1 MTYHHIN
8 QLEYDIISFAPLPRN
23 LCGLGVIALKNPPRR
38 KRLLH
43 PAFNWQEVARLA
55 LTSRNIDLIQEQE
68 LAPAGEVTYQ
78 FSARG
83 HELGQILVGQL
94 LDRPL
99 DAGSAYYRSRPFL
112 LSSGLTAEEAMA
124 SDMAR
129 PGGVSA
135 GRDVG
140 VVFNMPRRER
150 ATILPMAGDV
160 GSQYTPAA
168 GWAQAIRYRVEQ
180 LGESEAADSISVVFG
195 GDGSVATNG
204 FWASLTMAT
213 TLNLP
218 LLFVIEDNGYAISVV
233 RDLQTPCGNIAD
245 NLAAFKNLTIW
256 QGSGTDPAETA
267 ELVQTAVAH
276 VRDWQNGNGRQNGP
290 GPGLLRLRVPRL
302 SGHSGHDNQAY
313 KPADLLED
321 ERRRDPLPALRDY
334 LVPALMSA
342 EEWEALTE
350 EAEAEVRAATERA
363 RNQPQPEA
371 AEAARFTFAE
381 PGSPQQVG
389 GLAAEGVTLPEGSD
403 EARPPEPRRINML
416 DAIRQTL
423 DAELAVNDRLLLFG
437 EDVGEKGGVHT
448 VTMGL
453 MSKHGACRV
462 FDTSLSEEGIIG
474 RSVGM
479 ALAGLMPVP
488 EIQFRKYADPA
499 MEQLHNCGTIRWRT
513 ANRFATPMVVR
524 IPVGFGRKIGDPWH
538 SVSDEAMFA
547 HSVGWQVV
555 MPSNAEDAVGL
566 LRTALRGNDPVIFFE
581 HRALLDA
588 TWSRRPYPGDDYM
601 LPLGQARL
609 LSTGDD
615 LTVITWG
622 AMVERCEAAVQ
633 QVTADVDLIDLRTIM
648 PWDKEAVL
656 ASVRKT
662 SKVLIVHED
671 IGPVGFGAEIA
682 ATIAQEAF
690 MDLDGPVERL
700 ATAAVPVPFNV
711 GLMHALVPTI
721 EAIRE
726 RMEGLLAF

>member
-1 MTYHHIN
+1 M
-8 QLEYDIISFAPLPRN
+8 
-23 LCGLGVIALKNPPRR
+23 
-38 KRLLH
+38 LH
-43 PAFNWQEVARLA
+43 PAFDWHEVAQLA
-55 LTSRNIDLIQEQE
+55 LTSRTIDLIQENE

-94 LDRPL
+94 LDRPF

-140 VVFNMPRRER
+140 VVFNLPRRKR

-168 GWAQAIRYRVEQ
+168 GWAQGIRYRVEQ
-180 LGESEAADSISVVFG
+180 LGETDAADSISVVFG

-204 FWASLTMAT
+204 FWSCLTMAT
-213 TLNLP
+213 TLKLP

-233 RDLQTPCGNIAD
+233 KELQTPGGNIAD
-245 NLAAFKNLTIW
+245 NLAAFQNLKIW
-256 QGSGTDPAETA
+256 QGSGTNPAETA
-267 ELVQTAVAH
+267 ELVETAVNY
-276 VRDWQNGNGRQNGP
+276 VRGSN
-290 GPGLLRLRVPRL
+290 GPGLLRLTVPRL

-313 KPADLLED
+313 KPDDLLQS
-321 ERRRDPLPALRDY
+321 ERNNDPLPRLRDY
-334 LVPALMSA
+334 LVPALITA
-342 EEWEALTE
+342 EEWDNLQETTKTD
-350 EAEAEVRAATERA
+350 VRAATERA
-363 RNQPQPEA
+363 RAQEQPDTVEA
-371 AEAARFTFAE
+371 ERFAFAE
-381 PGSPQQVG
+381 VDSPQQVG
-389 GLAAEGVTLPEGSD
+389 GLAAEGIELPAGISEPQ
-403 EARPPEPRRINML
+403 PPEPRRINMV

-423 DAELAVNDRLLLFG
+423 DVELGVNERLLVFG
-437 EDVGEKGGVHT
+437 EDVGQKGGVHT

-453 MSKHGACRV
+453 MTKYGEGRV

-474 RSVGM
+474 RSIGL
-479 ALAGLMPVP
+479 ALAGLVPVP

-499 MEQLHNCGTIRWRT
+499 MEQLHNTGTIRWRT
-513 ANRFATPMVVR
+513 ANRFAAPMVVR

-555 MPSNAEDAVGL
+555 MPSNVEDAVGL
-566 LRTALRGNDPVIFFE
+566 LRTAMRGNDPVIFFE

-588 TWSRRPYPGDDYM
+588 TWARRPYPGNEYM
-601 LPLGQARL
+601 LPLGKARR
-609 LSTGDD
+609 LSEGDD
-615 LTVITWG
+615 LTLITWG

-633 QVTADVDLIDLRTIM
+633 QIEADVDLLDLRTII

-656 ASVRKT
+656 DSVRKT

-671 IGPVGFGAEIA
+671 IGPLGFGAEIA

-700 ATAAVPVPFNV
+700 ATPAVPVPFNV
-711 GLMHALVPTI
+711 GLMHVVVPTI
-721 EAIRE
+721 EAIQE
-726 RMEGLLAF
+726 QIEQLLAF

>member
-1 MTYHHIN
+1 
-8 QLEYDIISFAPLPRN
+8 
-23 LCGLGVIALKNPPRR
+23 
-38 KRLLH
+38 LLH
-43 PAFNWQEVARLA
+43 PAFNWQEVARLL
-55 LTSRNIDLIQEQE
+55 LTSRTIDLIQEQE

-83 HELGQILVGQL
+83 HELGQILIGLL

-140 VVFNMPRRER
+140 VVFNMPRRDR
-150 ATILPMAGDV
+150 AAILPMSGDV

-180 LGESEAADSISVVFG
+180 LGETEAAGSISVVFG

-233 RDLQTPCGNIAD
+233 RDLQTPGGNIAD
-245 NLAAFKNLTIW
+245 NLASFKNLAIW
-256 QGSGTDPAETA
+256 QGSGTNPAETA
-267 ELVQTAVAH
+267 DLVKTAVDH
-276 VRDWQNGNGRQNGP
+276 VRAS
-290 GPGLLRLRVPRL
+290 GPGLLRLAVPRL

-313 KPADLLED
+313 KTAELLAD
-321 ERRRDPLPALRDY
+321 ERRHDPLPALREY
-334 LVPALMSA
+334 LVPALMN
-342 EEWEALTE
+342 EEAWEALE
-350 EAEAEVRAATERA
+350 EAAKADVRAATAQA
-363 RNQPQPEA
+363 RSQAQPEP
-371 AEAARFTFAE
+371 AEAARFAFSEADN
-381 PGSPQQVG
+381 PQQVG
-389 GLAAEGVTLPEGSD
+389 GLAAEGIVLPAGSETAD
-403 EARPPEPRRINML
+403 PPEPRRINML

-423 DAELAVNDRLLLFG
+423 DAELGLNPRLLVFG

-453 MSKHGACRV
+453 MTRHGECRV

-479 ALAGLMPVP
+479 ALAGLVPVP

-499 MEQLHNCGTIRWRT
+499 MEQLHNCGTMRWRT
-513 ANRFATPMVVR
+513 ANKFAAPMVVR

-588 TWSRRPYPGDDYM
+588 TWARRPYPGDDYT
-601 LPLGQARL
+601 LPLGRARL

-615 LTVITWG
+615 LTVVTWG

-633 QVTADVDLIDLRTIM
+633 EIEADIELIDLRTII

-662 SKVLIVHED
+662 SKVLVVHED
-671 IGPVGFGAEIA
+671 IGTAGFGAEIA

-690 MDLDGPVERL
+690 MDLDGPVDRV

-721 EAIRE
+721 EAIQE
-726 RMEGLLAF
+726 RMERLLGV